1 MIQRNRVK
9 GMIKNGGVAYGVLV
23 ALPSPVLIEMTAF
36 AGYDFVII
44 DREHGA
50 ISPEMLEN
58 MIRAAEASGICP
70 FVRIR
75 DSEPESVLIALDRG
89 AQGIVVPHMN
99 DPQQAS
105 RVARACRFHPKGNRG
120 MSAAGRSSGFGTLP
134 PSEFFEMANDAIILM
149 PMIEDQEGVEKIDQI
164 LTVEGIDA
172 ILAGTGDLAQAF
184 GIPGQPLHPKTQ
196 EGVTR
201 IFDATQK
208 AGVPFCAIVK
218 DAAGA
223 KGWKERGARYFLTG
237 DDQRIIFGAFKNLI
251 TSIKG

>member
-9 GMIKNGGVAYGVLV
+9 SLIKNGGVAYGVLV
-23 ALPSPVLIEMTAF
+23 ALPSPALVEMAGF
-36 AGYDFVII
+36 AGFDFVIL

-50 ISPEMLEN
+50 ISPETLEN
-58 MIRAAEASGICP
+58 MVRAAEASGICP

-75 DSEPESVLIALDRG
+75 DSQPESVLVALDRG
-89 AQGIVVPHMN
+89 AQGIVIPHMN

-164 LTVEGIDA
+164 LAVEGIDA
-172 ILAGTGDLAQAF
+172 VLAGAGDLAQAY
-184 GIPGQPLHPKTQ
+184 GVPGQPSHPRTQ
-196 EGVTR
+196 EMVAK
-201 IFDATQK
+201 IFTAAQK
-208 AGVPFCAIVK
+208 ANVPFCAIVK
-218 DAAGA
+218 DSAGA
-223 KGWKERGARYFLTG
+223 KNWEERGAKCFLTG
-237 DDQRIIFGAFKNLI
+237 DDQRIIFAAFRNLI
-251 TSIKG
+251 SSIKR